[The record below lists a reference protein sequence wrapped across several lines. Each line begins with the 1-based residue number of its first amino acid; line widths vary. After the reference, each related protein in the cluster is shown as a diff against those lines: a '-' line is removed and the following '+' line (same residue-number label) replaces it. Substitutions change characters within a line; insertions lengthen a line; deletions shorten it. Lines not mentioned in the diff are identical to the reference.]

1 MSASSLV
8 PRNGAVSIGSMVA
21 DFASFDI
28 EAMQSVENVTPY
40 GSNACAKNVGN
51 GTPDFTMHVGAF
63 ALAHAANTAPG
74 MPALAATGQTCTFTL
89 DTGVTES
96 GPCVVQNLKISHAR
110 MKAAVPITFTLK
122 CAGEITETWAT
133 S

>member
-8 PRNGAVSIGSMVA
+8 PKNGAVAIGSMVA
-21 DFASFDI
+21 DFASFEI
-28 EAMQSVENVTPY
+28 EASQSVENVTPY

-63 ALAHAANTAPG
+63 ALAHATGTPAG
-74 MPALAATGQTCTFTL
+74 LPALSAAGQTCTFTL

-96 GPCVVQNLKISHAR
+96 GPCIVQDVKISHAR
-110 MKAAVPITFTLK
+110 MKAAVPIAFTLK
-122 CAGEITETWAT
+122 CAGDITETWAT

>member
-8 PRNGAVSIGSMVA
+8 PRNGAVAIGSMVA

-28 EAMQSVENVTPY
+28 EASQSVENVTPY

-63 ALAHAANTAPG
+63 ALAHASDTAPG
-74 MPALAATGQTCTFTL
+74 LPALSATGQTCTFTL

-96 GPCVVQNLKISHAR
+96 GPCVVQDIKISHAR
-110 MKAAVPITFTLK
+110 MKAAVPIAFTLK
-122 CAGEITETWAT
+122 CAGDITETWAT
-133 S
+133 G